1 MVTFFGNRRT
11 AHAVLLAAS
20 LLFATFATAQLPQ
33 PSPAA
38 LADADAYTAMDLANE
53 WKGEALTSFVTSSAV
68 HFSFPDGASVEIPL
82 PEDEMLVS
90 LAPYVVNTH
99 PCQTHYMSGC
109 QGELVGV
116 QMRVRAELA
125 DGTVVIDEV
134 RETQAN
140 GFIDLWLP
148 RGQALLISFEVD
160 GYRAAGIIATHADSP
175 TCITTLRLARSGT

>member
-1 MVTFFGNRRT
+1 MVMTSRSR
-11 AHAVLLAAS
+11 AVRAALFAAS
-20 LLFATFATAQLPQ
+20 LLLGAFASAQLPQ

-38 LADADAYTAMDLANE
+38 LADIDAHTAMDLANA
-53 WKGEALTSFVTSSAV
+53 WKGEALTSYVTSTAV
-68 HFSFPDGASVEIPL
+68 HFSFPDGASVEVPL

-90 LAPYVVNTH
+90 IAPYVVNTH

-125 DGTVVIDEV
+125 DGTIVIDEV
-134 RETQAN
+134 RQTQAN

-160 GYRAAGIIATHADSP
+160 GYRTAGVITTHLDSP
-175 TCITTLRLARSGT
+175 TCITTLRLAASGT